1 MNLTKDRLPLQHAPT
16 ESYTV
21 KRSELKQAE
30 DLKLVKHFASWLTK
44 ITRGRRQI
52 TEEEFEN
59 DLLDGV
65 ALCEVMQQLEGSG
78 LVKFHQEPKS
88 AFQAKE
94 NLQSFQAATK
104 ALALPVTFGSE
115 DLEKQNITRIVS
127 TLVFVAHTA
136 HAQGVFVGEMDQEIV
151 DKVIKMDEQLIAISE
166 NGDDASGASAA
177 PATSAPWWHQ
187 ILIKLG
193 LGDWIAS
200 LNQESVKAYL
210 ATLKQNAEIKLETL
224 KQNAEA
230 KLPDS
235 IKAKLHPET
244 IQQQAE

>member
-1 MNLTKDRLPLQHAPT
+1 MNLAKDRLPLQHAPT

-44 ITRGRRQI
+44 ITHGRRQI

-88 AFQAKE
+88 SFQAKE

-136 HAQGVFVGEMDQEIV
+136 HAQGVFVGEMDKEIV
-151 DKVIKMDEQLIAISE
+151 DKVVKMDEQLIAISE
-166 NGDDASGASAA
+166 NGSEDATAA
-177 PATSAPWWHQ
+177 AAAAPWWHQ

-210 ATLKQNAEIKLETL
+210 ETLKQNAEIKLEAL

-230 KLPDS
+230 KLPES

-244 IQQQAE
+244 IQQAE